1 MKMRERDTRPKHQFK
16 LGDTAEV
23 QVNSTLWNV
32 VVLEARET
40 DANKPPRQLCK
51 VILGG
56 REDNLHAMVRNFI
69 ARKTLSSNASAQ
81 GYEIPNT
88 RMKYT
93 GVVPPEWLASI
104 TSQDISN
111 IRFEAILDD

>member
-1 MKMRERDTRPKHQFK
+1 MKLKERDNRPKHQFK

-23 QVNSTLWNV
+23 QVNSVLWNV

-40 DANKPPRQLCK
+40 DTNKPPRQLCK

-56 REDNLHAMVRNFI
+56 REDNLHALVRNFV
-69 ARKTLSSNASAQ
+69 ARRTLNSCANIQ
-81 GYEIPNT
+81 GYEVPNT

-93 GVVPPEWLASI
+93 GTVPDEWLTSI
-104 TSQDISN
+104 TSRDISN